1 MKRKIFVTESQLK
14 YIVNFIDKEGNINE
28 QVNIDLEG
36 PTKGIDVKTPIGGFG
51 VSRTAGKEKS
61 GELSDKNTS
70 SFLFRYSKAKE
81 INNQTA
87 INNINKLIQKEWLPN
102 ESIVRKKL
110 SGEDQIAIWDEILEK
125 DIYLAADT
133 IKYVKT
139 HDWVG
144 QVVVGKK
151 GEKMKEPGS
160 DTPPTEEPTIPE
172 LIIPTT
178 EENNTSDYYPDNSWT
193 LTPNGVRD
201 IEDNFIIPISE
212 IKKTSIYSCINFIKI
227 DTSASRFR
235 NTGQASNMT
244 FEELSKKRSDATYEY
259 IIGRLKEIGISNWCD
274 GEKITLNYKG
284 ENGDGT
290 SGPNPPPGNYY
301 VPKGGVSSQAVL
313 DNKNRGEFG
322 TPHKSKSEYDVHKY
336 NRLSVGIGFDFEVPP
351 IDDDTDKVPPVD
363 PFKEEKTK
371 YNVKFYGK
379 TKSKWKFKWKK
390 IQYRPKGNRP
400 RKSKVDACRA
410 PGSRNKKVTNWIER
424 GLKQQ

>member
-1 MKRKIFVTESQLK
+1 MKKKILVTEEQLK
-14 YIVNFIDKEGNINE
+14 YIINFIGSEGDLVNE
-28 QVNIDLEG
+28 QVKVDLEG
-36 PTKGIDVKTPIGGFG
+36 PTKGVDVKTPIGGFG
-51 VSRTAGKEKS
+51 ISRTAGKEKS

-70 SFLFRYSKAKE
+70 SYLFRYNRAKDT
-81 INNQTA
+81 NNQTA
-87 INNINKLIQKEWLPN
+87 INGINKLIQKEWLPN

-110 SGEDQIAIWDEILEK
+110 SGEDQIAIWDEILK
-125 DIYLAADT
+125 NDIYLAADT

-144 QVVVGKK
+144 QVIVGKK

-160 DTPPTEEPTIPE
+160 DTPPTEKPIIPA
-172 LIIPTT
+172 LIISTT
-178 EENNTSDYYPDNSWT
+178 EKIDTSDYYLDNSWT
-193 LTPNGVRD
+193 LTPAGVED
-201 IEDNFIIPISE
+201 IEENFILPILE
-212 IKKTSIYSCINFIKI
+212 TKEKSIYSCINYIKI

-259 IIGRLKEIGISNWCD
+259 VIGRLKEIGITNWCD

-290 SGPNPPPGNYY
+290 SGPNPPSGNYY
-301 VPKGGVSSQAVL
+301 VPKDGVSSQAVL
-313 DNKNRGEFG
+313 DDKNRGEFG
-322 TPHKSKSEYDVHKY
+322 TPHKSKSEYNVHKY

-351 IDDDTDKVPPVD
+351 EENDPDRVPPVD

-379 TKSKWKFKWKK
+379 TKGKWKFKWNK
-390 IQYRPKGNRP
+390 IQYRRKTKKP
-400 RKSKVDACRA
+400 RNIDVQACRA
-410 PGSRNKKVTNWIER
+410 PGSRNKKVANWIKR
-424 GLKQQ
+424 GLEQ

>member
-1 MKRKIFVTESQLK
+1 MKKKILVTEEQLK
-14 YIVNFIDKEGNINE
+14 YIINFIGSEGGLVNE
-28 QVNIDLEG
+28 QVKVDLEG
-36 PTKGIDVKTPIGGFG
+36 PTKGVDVKTPIGGFG
-51 VSRTAGKEKS
+51 ISRTAGKEKS

-70 SFLFRYSKAKE
+70 SYLFRYNRAKE
-81 INNQTA
+81 TNNQTA
-87 INNINKLIQKEWLPN
+87 INGINKLIQKEWLPN
-102 ESIVRKKL
+102 ENIVRKKL
-110 SGEDQIAIWDEILEK
+110 SGEDQIAIWNEILK
-125 DIYLAADT
+125 NDMYLAADT
-133 IKYVKT
+133 IKYVES

-160 DTPPTEEPTIPE
+160 DTPPTEEPTIPA
-172 LIIPTT
+172 LIISTT
-178 EENNTSDYYPDNSWT
+178 EDIDTSDYYPDNSWT
-193 LTPNGVRD
+193 LTPAGVKD
-201 IEDNFIIPISE
+201 IEDNFILPILE
-212 IKKTSIYSCINFIKI
+212 TKEKSIYSCINYIKI

-259 IIGRLKEIGISNWCD
+259 VIGRLKEIGITNWCD

-284 ENGDGT
+284 KNGDGT
-290 SGPNPPPGNYY
+290 SGPNPPSGKYY

-313 DNKNRGEFG
+313 DDKNRNEFG
-322 TPHKSKSEYDVHKY
+322 TPHKSKSEYDAHKY

-351 IDDDTDKVPPVD
+351 EEGDKTEGDFLP
-363 PFKEEKTK
+363 KSGEEKTK

-379 TKSKWKFKWKK
+379 TKGKWRFKWNK

-410 PGSRNKKVTNWIER
+410 PGSRNKKVDNWIKR
-424 GLKQQ
+424 GLEQ